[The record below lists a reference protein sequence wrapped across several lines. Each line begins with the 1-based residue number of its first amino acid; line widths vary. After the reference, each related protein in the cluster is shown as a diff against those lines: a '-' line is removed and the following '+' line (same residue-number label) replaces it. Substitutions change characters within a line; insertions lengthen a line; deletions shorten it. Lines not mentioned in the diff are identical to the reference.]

1 MEVSYRWLQDFI
13 ELPES
18 PEEVGKLLTGTGL
31 EVEGIEQISP
41 SGETVAPEALNGIVI
56 GEVLTCTKHPD
67 ADKLSLTTVD
77 VGTGEPLSIVCGA
90 PNVAAGQQVIVALVG
105 ATLHPTSGEPFV
117 IKKAKIR
124 GAVSEGMLCA
134 EDEIGLG
141 TSHAGIMVLPTDGPA
156 LRLPNGT
163 PAAQYFNREADYR
176 ISIGLTP
183 NRIDA
188 ASHLG
193 VARDLHAVLNR
204 PLRYQAKGV
213 DGFTV
218 DNQDLTLDVQV
229 EDPASCP
236 LYTGLTISGL
246 TVGESPD
253 WLKQRLLSIGLKP
266 INNIVDVTNFVCHD
280 LGQPLHAFDADKI
293 AGGKVVVKTL
303 PEGTPFVTLDGTERK
318 LTAAD
323 LMICD
328 AEKPMCIAGVF
339 GGQNSGVTAQTT
351 RIFLESAYFSPMSV
365 RKTAQYHGLKTDA
378 SFRFERGT
386 DPRMPI
392 PALTQAALLIK
403 KIAGGLISSDR
414 IRVESDAYL
423 DISAYFRVPIRYRNI
438 DRLIG
443 IKIDRQEIHGIL
455 DRLDIL
461 TADAR
466 SEGHDI
472 DDGFVALVPPYRV
485 DVTRE
490 ADVIEEIL
498 RIYGL
503 DNVPLSQN
511 LAADSLSEF
520 PRVDPDGWQSRVGQL
535 MAANGFHEI
544 LTLSLTRPAYHD
556 AIRPSL
562 PGEDVTLLNPLSDEL
577 SVMRQTLLFSSL
589 ETLVHNLNRRQRD
602 LKLFEFGKVYY
613 KVESPQRTGSSGLD
627 ESKSTRYVERMRL
640 SMVITGNQQAE
651 SWLQKNQSVAYH
663 DLATAVQ
670 RVLNLF
676 RIKSFDTQPA
686 DPQLFQYGL
695 TYMVNKKP
703 LVSLGLVKGQLT
715 KLVDL
720 KQPVFYADFDWAAL
734 MKAAVRPV
742 RYEEVS
748 RFPDVRRDLSLVLDQ
763 GVTFEQISRL
773 AHQTE
778 RKLLRS
784 INTFDVYEGEALG
797 TGKKSYSV
805 SFLLQDPTQTLTDTT
820 IDKTMQ
826 QLMAVFERELGA
838 VIRK

>member
-1 MEVSYRWLQDFI
+1 MDVSYKWLQEFI
-13 ELPES
+13 DLPES
-18 PEEVGKLLTGTGL
+18 PEDVGKLLTGTGL
-31 EVEGIEQISP
+31 EVEGIEKIGP
-41 SGETVAPEALNGIVI
+41 SGEPVRADALAGVVI

-77 VGTGEPLSIVCGA
+77 VGSDQPLSIVCGA
-90 PNVAAGQQVIVALVG
+90 PNVAAGQKVLVALVG
-105 ATLHPTSGEPFV
+105 TTLHPTSGEPFT

-124 GAVSEGMLCA
+124 GTVSEGMICA

-141 TSHAGIMVLPTDGPA
+141 TSHDGIMVLTTN
-156 LRLPNGT
+156 LPNGT
-163 PAAQYFNREADYR
+163 PADQYVNREADYR

-188 ASHLG
+188 ASHFG

-204 PLRYQAKGV
+204 PMCYPSGKIKG
-213 DGFTV
+213 FAV
-218 DNQDLTLDVQV
+218 DNHDLTPDVRV
-229 EDPASCP
+229 EDSAACP
-236 LYTGLTISGL
+236 FYSGLTISGL
-246 TVGESPD
+246 IVGESPD

-293 AGGKVVVKTL
+293 VGNQVVVKTL
-303 PEGTPFVTLDGTERK
+303 SEGTPFVTLDGVDRK
-318 LTAAD
+318 LTATD

-339 GGQNSGVTAQTT
+339 GGQHSGVTAQTT

-365 RKTAQYHGLKTDA
+365 RKTAQHHGLKTDA

-392 PALTQAALLIK
+392 PALTRAAVLIK
-403 KIAGGLISSDR
+403 EVAGGVISSEP
-414 IRVESDAYL
+414 IQVESDAYPS
-423 DISAYFRVPIRYRNI
+423 ISDFFRVPVRYRNI

-443 IKIDRQEIHGIL
+443 IQIDRLEVEAIL
-455 DRLDIL
+455 GRLDIL
-461 TADAR
+461 CSGT
-466 SEGHDI
+466 EGHNMADE
-472 DDGFVALVPPYRV
+472 DGFVALVPPYRV

-511 LAADSLSEF
+511 LAADSLSAF
-520 PRVDPDGWQSRVGQL
+520 PKTDPDQWQNRVGQL

-544 LTLSLTRPAYHD
+544 LTLSLTRPAYHE
-556 AIRPSL
+556 AIRSSL
-562 PGEDVTLLNPLSDEL
+562 PGADVTLLNPLSDEL

-589 ETLVHNLNRRQRD
+589 ETLVYNLNRRQKD
-602 LKLFEFGKVYY
+602 LKLFEFGKVYH
-613 KVESPQRTGSSGLD
+613 KAVSDNGTT
-627 ESKSTRYVERMRL
+627 KYVERMRL
-640 SMVITGNQQAE
+640 SMTLSGNRQAE
-651 SWLQKNQSVAYH
+651 SWLQKGQPVAYH
-663 DLATAVQ
+663 DLAAAVQ

-686 DPQLFQYGL
+686 DATLFQYGL
-695 TYMVNKKP
+695 TYIINKKP
-703 LVSLGLVKGQLT
+703 LVTLGLVKPALT

-734 MKAAVRPV
+734 IKTAGGKI

-748 RFPDVRRDLSLVLDQ
+748 RFPDVRRDLSLVLEQ
-763 GVTFEQISRL
+763 GITFEQISRL

-784 INTFDVYEGEALG
+784 VNAFDVYEGEQLG
-797 TGKKSYSV
+797 AGKKSYSV
-805 SFLLQDPTQTLTDTT
+805 SFVLQDATQTLTDAT
-820 IDKTMQ
+820 IDRIIQ
-826 QLMAVFERELGA
+826 RLIAAFERELGA

>member
-1 MEVSYRWLQDFI
+1 MEVSYKWLQEFI
-13 ELPES
+13 DLPES
-18 PEEVGKLLTGTGL
+18 PEEVGKILTGTGL
-31 EVEGIEQISP
+31 EVEGIEKIGP
-41 SGETVAPEALNGIVI
+41 SGEPDASGKLDGVVI
-56 GEVLTCTKHPD
+56 GEVLTCIKHPD

-77 VGTGEPLSIVCGA
+77 VGTGQPLSIVCGA
-90 PNVAAGQQVIVALVG
+90 PNVAAGQKVVVALVG
-105 ATLHPTSGEPFV
+105 TTLHPTSGEPFV

-124 GAVSEGMLCA
+124 GAASEGMICA

-141 TSHAGIMVLPTDGPA
+141 TSHDGIIVLTTD
-156 LRLPNGT
+156 LVNGT
-163 PAAQYFNREADYR
+163 PAAQYFNRDADYR

-188 ASHLG
+188 ASHFG
-193 VARDLHAVLNR
+193 VARDLRAVLNR
-204 PLRYQAKGV
+204 PMRWTRLDAFR
-213 DGFTV
+213 V
-218 DNQDLTLDVQV
+218 DNRDLTLDVRV
-229 EDPASCP
+229 EHPTACP
-236 LYTGLTISGL
+236 LYTGLTLSGL

-253 WLKQRLLSIGLKP
+253 WLKQRLLAIGLKP

-293 AGGKVVVKTL
+293 AGHQVIVKTL
-303 PEGTPFVTLDGTERK
+303 PEGTSFVTLDGVERK
-318 LTAAD
+318 LTATD

-365 RKTAQYHGLKTDA
+365 RKTAQHHGLKTDA

-386 DPRMPI
+386 DPAMPI
-392 PALTQAALLIK
+392 RGLKRAALLIQEV
-403 KIAGGLISSDR
+403 AGGLVSSDP
-414 IRVESDAYL
+414 IRVQSEDYPSV
-423 DISAYFRVPIRYRNI
+423 SAGFQVLVRYRNI

-443 IKIDRQEIHGIL
+443 IKIDRHEIEAIM

-461 TADAR
+461 SADAR
-466 SEGHDI
+466 SLGD
-472 DDGFVALVPPYRV
+472 DVDPADGFVALVPAYRV

-503 DNVPLSQN
+503 DNVPLSEN

-520 PRVDPDGWQSRVGQL
+520 PKIDPDQWQSRVGQL

-562 PGEDVTLLNPLSDEL
+562 PGADVTLLNPLSDEL
-577 SVMRQTLLFSSL
+577 SVMRQTLLFSGL
-589 ETLVHNLNRRQRD
+589 ETLVYNLNRRQKD
-602 LKLFEFGKVYY
+602 LKLFELGNVYY
-613 KVESPQRTGSSGLD
+613 KAVGGNGT
-627 ESKSTRYVERMRL
+627 TRYVERMRL
-640 SMVITGNQQAE
+640 SMTISGDRQAE
-651 SWLQKNQSVAYH
+651 SWLQKSQPVAFH

-676 RIKSFDTQPA
+676 RIKAFDTQPA
-686 DPQLFQYGL
+686 DATLFQYGL
-695 TYMVNKKP
+695 TYLINKKP
-703 LVSLGLVKGQLT
+703 LVSLGLVKSNLT
-715 KLVDL
+715 KLVEL
-720 KQPVFYADFDWAAL
+720 KQPVFYAEFDWAAL
-734 MKAAVRPV
+734 MKAAGGKV
-742 RYEEVS
+742 RYEEVP
-748 RFPDVRRDLSLVLDQ
+748 RFPDVRRDLSLVLEE
-763 GVTFEQISRL
+763 GITFEQISRL
-773 AHQTE
+773 AYQTE
-778 RKLLRS
+778 RNLLRFV
-784 INTFDVYEGEALG
+784 NTFDVYEGEQLG
-797 TGKKSYSV
+797 IGKKSYSISV
-805 SFLLQDPTQTLTDTT
+805 TLQDPAQTLTDAT

-826 QLMAVFERELGA
+826 RLMAAFERELGA